1 MSNAALQLPPECQCF
16 QASQQ
21 AASLI
26 QALRLGHSKHQDLV
40 AVLVNRYVISQ
51 APDRSPAS
59 PQHP

>member
-1 MSNAALQLPPECQCF
+1 MSNATLQLPPECQCF

-40 AVLVNRYVISQ
+40 AVL
-51 APDRSPAS
+51 
-59 PQHP
+59 